1 MSRSYPYSYASTQI
15 KSEEYARRRLALMEH
30 MEEGSI
36 AIVPS
41 AHLLVRSNDTEYK
54 FRQDSDFYYLTGF
67 LEPDAALV
75 LIPGREQGEVIYF
88 VREKDPARELW
99 DGYRVGPEG
108 MAEHYGADD
117 AFPIGDMDEI
127 LPGLLEGRD
136 RVYYAMGHRP
146 EFDQHIMS
154 WLNALRANARAGSHP
169 PGEFSDLNHLLHDMR
184 LFKSQQELKIMREAA
199 DISCIAHN
207 HAMAT
212 CIPGINEGQLEAE
225 YLYQFGVRGAASSA
239 YNTIVGGGSNACVLH
254 YVENNQPIRDGDLV
268 LVDAGCE
275 LQGYAS
281 DITRTFPANGKFSKA
296 QQAVYEIVL
305 AAQDAAIE
313 ATVAG
318 NHWDDPHNQSVRVIS
333 QGLLDLGL
341 LKGDLEAVI
350 ETEKYKD
357 FYMHR
362 VGHWLGLDVH
372 DVGDYKV
379 HGEWRVL
386 EPGMVMTVEPGI
398 YISPNNKSVAAKWRG
413 IGIRIEDNVVVKRKG
428 NEVIT
433 DAAVK
438 TVADIEKH
446 MRGTAAKKTPARR
459 STKIKKTSTKKVAKK
474 RVVAAKAARK
484 KAVKTHA
491 KRKSATKRTKR

>member
-1 MSRSYPYSYASTQI
+1 MSKSYPYNYSSSQI
-15 KSEEYARRRLALMEH
+15 KPEEYARRRLTLMEH

-108 MAEHYGADD
+108 MAERYGADD

-199 DISCIAHN
+199 DISCLAHN

-212 CIPGINEGQLEAE
+212 CTPGMNEGQLEAE

-239 YNTIVGGGSNACVLH
+239 YNTIVGSGASACVLH
-254 YVENNQPIRDGDLV
+254 YVENNQSIRDGDLV

-275 LQGYAS
+275 LHGYAS
-281 DITRTFPANGKFSKA
+281 DITRTFPANGRFSKE
-296 QQAVYEIVL
+296 QQAIYEIVL
-305 AAQDAAIE
+305 AAQDAAID

-318 NHWDDPHNQSVRVIS
+318 NHWDDPHNQSVRVIA

-341 LKGDLEAVI
+341 LEGDLKSVI

-398 YISPNNKSVAAKWRG
+398 YVSPANKSVAAKWRG

-428 NEVIT
+428 NDVIT

-438 TVADIEKH
+438 TVSDIEKH
-446 MRGTAAKKTPARR
+446 MRGSAATRKPAKKSAIRKKAAKKQVTKKR
-459 STKIKKTSTKKVAKK
+459 SVTAKATATKVAKTKVKKKPVKK
-474 RVVAAKAARK
+474 R
-484 KAVKTHA
+484 A
-491 KRKSATKRTKR
+491 KR